1 MKKVL
6 LGLAVIAMMAAF
18 TSCKRTCTCTA
29 TTTNKV
35 LDPSMYN
42 NDPEWIAQVET
53 PIVTT
58 ATGQYKGKCSKQNQS
73 ASQTTSYIEQKV
85 EVVCK

>member
-18 TSCKRTCTCTA
+18 TSCTKTCTCTA
-29 TTTNKV
+29 TTQNKV
-35 LDPSMYN
+35 LDPTGWSQE
-42 NDPEWIAQVET
+42 DIDWIEQPQT
-53 PIVTT
+53 IT
-58 ATGQYKGKCSKQNQS
+58 ATGQYKGNCSKQNSTATSTSNGVQS
-73 ASQTTSYIEQKV
+73 TV